1 MCLLKSNLGLWH
13 RLRQPR
19 VCHWTTTTS
28 AAATSVVQRC
38 SGRQKSNSSNNK
50 LQRIDSDD
58 RRDLLMKNKLNMA
71 KKWCLFYRN
80 LFCEIKEKS
89 YLQNW
94 SFRSKNKEYVIDIFI
109 RDEKKR
115 NNDKHIF
122 SSFQPFVLNQSLCL
136 KRSTNV
142 IKKYFREKCV
152 VINKNIRC
160 CGNQQCS
167 ICNN

>member
-122 SSFQPFVLNQSLCL
+122 QFPTICTKSKFMSETKYKCNQKIFSWKVCCDKQKHSMLW
-136 KRSTNV
+136 KSTM
-142 IKKYFREKCV
+142 
-152 VINKNIRC
+152 
-160 CGNQQCS
+160 
-167 ICNN
+167 